1 MTNLNVVFSLSN
13 TMNYRAILGISLAA
27 VFAISMIM
35 LPAYAGGHAVVT
47 SATAEQKGGS
57 LKLSVTAG
65 ADIPRFPDALANS
78 VLVFGYAW
86 ADLDTG
92 DVVLATIHPTIGR
105 DSHQNPDA
113 WHPHPGV
120 LGLGEDQGSSS
131 DFCVLS
137 LGTAQGGIKIKG
149 DTLNLNIASNQA
161 GVSVDDLDGAVGFV
175 VVADGDCGS
184 TLVVNVTAAPV
195 EFS

>member
-1 MTNLNVVFSLSN
+1 VIYGLDNPYGIFRSNLLILLMN
-13 TMNYRAILGISLAA
+13 TKTILGLSLAA
-27 VFAISMIM
+27 VFAVSMMM
-35 LPAYAGGHAVVT
+35 LPAYAGGHAVVI
-47 SATAEQKGGS
+47 SATAAEKGGS
-57 LKLSVTAG
+57 LKLSITTG

-120 LGLGEDQGSSS
+120 LGQEGQRLSCCLTCCILLPRLGIETVSPALVGRFSTTGPSGK
-131 DFCVLS
+131 S
-137 LGTAQGGIKIKG
+137 LIY
-149 DTLNLNIASNQA
+149 LNM
-161 GVSVDDLDGAVGFV
+161 
-175 VVADGDCGS
+175 
-184 TLVVNVTAAPV
+184 
-195 EFS
+195 

>member
-1 MTNLNVVFSLSN
+1 
-13 TMNYRAILGISLAA
+13 MNKTKTILGLSLAA
-27 VFAISMIM
+27 VFAVSM
-35 LPAYAGGHAVVT
+35 LGSAYAGRHAVVT
-47 SATAEQKGGS
+47 SATADEKDGS
-57 LKLSVTAG
+57 LRLSVTTG
-65 ADIPRFPDALANS
+65 ADIPRFPDGLANS

-120 LGLGEDQGSSS
+120 LGQEGQSS

-149 DTLNLNIASNQA
+149 DTLSLNIETSQTSVTLA
-161 GVSVDDLDGAVGFV
+161 GLDGAVGFKV
-175 VVADGDCGS
+175 FADAGCVITG
-184 TLVVNVTAAPV
+184 LGVEVTAAPV
-195 EFS
+195 GFS

>member
-1 MTNLNVVFSLSN
+1 
-13 TMNYRAILGISLAA
+13 MNSKIILGISLAA
-27 VFAISMIM
+27 VFAVSMVM
-35 LPAYAGGHAVVT
+35 LPAYAGGHAVVI
-47 SATAEQKGGS
+47 SATAAEKGGS
-57 LKLSVTAG
+57 LKLSVTTG
-65 ADIPRFPDALANS
+65 ADIPRFPDGLANS

-120 LGLGEDQGSSS
+120 LGQEGQSS

-149 DTLNLNIASNQA
+149 DTLSLNIASVQA
-161 GVSVDDLDGAVGFV
+161 GVSVDDLDGAVGFT
-175 VVADGDCGS
+175 VVAD
-184 TLVVNVTAAPV
+184 VVCTSGLGVNLTADPV
-195 EFS
+195 GFT